1 MMTIRLPECDCHPE
15 LVPVALYVSNVLLEA
30 NYSIAPA
37 GFVIAMDLIG
47 KLAQML
53 RQRRSIPVS

>member
-1 MMTIRLPECDCHPE
+1 MTIRLPECDCRPA

-30 NYSIAPA
+30 NYSVAPA
-37 GFVIAMDLIG
+37 GFVIAVDLIG

-53 RQRRSIPVS
+53 RHRKSFPVS